1 MKGKLTDALLR
12 SLKPKE
18 KPYKIVDGSG
28 LFIWVTPAGSKLWRL
43 DYRFNGKRKTLAL
56 GRYPEISLAEAREI
70 AFEMRKLI
78 AKGIDPARKRKEEK
92 LAKYNTFEAI
102 AREYFEKMSK
112 VWSPDHY
119 KTQVYRLNKY
129 LIPSLG
135 SMPINEIKAP
145 HLLDCVRPLEK
156 HGKLE
161 TARRIL
167 QIAGQVIRYAI
178 ATGRAEYDPTPS
190 LRRVLPS
197 APERH
202 LPAVTD
208 PEKLAGILK
217 AIWSYPYS
225 PIVAGALKMLVY
237 TFQRPGEVRTMKWQ
251 DIDFEKAEWRFKLSK
266 TKQDHIV
273 PLSRQVIQIL
283 QELKPLTGHSPYV
296 FTGRGWD
303 RPISDAATNA
313 ALQRMGIDTKT
324 EITSH
329 GFRAVART
337 LLHEVLGYEPDI
349 IEHQLGHKV
358 PDRLGQAYNRTKFLE
373 HRKKMMQDWADYID
387 NLREG
392 KIK

>member
-1 MKGKLTDALLR
+1 MKGKLIDALLR

-43 DYRFNGKRKTLAL
+43 DYRFNGKRKALAL

-156 HGKLE
+156 RGKLE

-190 LRRVLPS
+190 LRRGLPS

-251 DIDFEKAEWRFKLSK
+251 DIDFEKAEWKFKLSK

-296 FTGRGWD
+296 FTGRG
-303 RPISDAATNA
+303 
-313 ALQRMGIDTKT
+313 
-324 EITSH
+324 
-329 GFRAVART
+329 
-337 LLHEVLGYEPDI
+337 
-349 IEHQLGHKV
+349 
-358 PDRLGQAYNRTKFLE
+358 
-373 HRKKMMQDWADYID
+373 
-387 NLREG
+387 
-392 KIK
+392 